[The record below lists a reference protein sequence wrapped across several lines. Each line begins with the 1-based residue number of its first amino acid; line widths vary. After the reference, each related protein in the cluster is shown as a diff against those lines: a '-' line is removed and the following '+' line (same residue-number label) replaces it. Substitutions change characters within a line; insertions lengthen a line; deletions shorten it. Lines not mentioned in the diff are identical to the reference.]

1 MKTDF
6 FSEKKYINAY
16 LVCAFLFLLVGLFQ
30 SWNVAFSI
38 LNLCLISAIMSI
50 GINIQWGNSGIV
62 NFGVM
67 GFAAIGGLCGVLISM
82 PPTLEVWKDGTA
94 VILIILFSFFILGIL
109 VKKFLKKFIYNKYL
123 KILLSIIIILFSLYL
138 IKSIFIPS
146 INFIE
151 NTNSAKTGYIGGLN
165 LPIILSWPIAGLFC
179 GVIAFL
185 IGKIALGL
193 RSDYLAIAT
202 LGISEII
209 IYIIKNE
216 EWLARGVKNVNGLPR
231 PVPYEI
237 DLQKNEFIQTI
248 SNTLNLSVIELSS
261 LIVKGLYSIL
271 FISVLLIIF
280 FLLQKA
286 IKSPWG
292 RMMRAVRDNEISA
305 EAMGINV
312 KKRHL
317 QVFIIGSAIIGIS
330 GAMLTTLDG
339 QFTPSSY
346 QPLRY
351 TFLIWIMVIIGGSGN
366 NHGAIIGGF
375 AIWFFWIQAE
385 PIGIFLIELITF
397 FLSDQNEMKLYLLN
411 HAAYMRLLL
420 MGLVLILA
428 LRFFPKGIIE
438 EEKRL

>member
-6 FSEKKYINAY
+6 ISEKKYINAY

-82 PPTLEVWKDGTA
+82 PPTLEVWKEGTA
-94 VILIILFSFFILGIL
+94 VILIILFSFLVSGIFI
-109 VKKFLKKFIYNKYL
+109 KKFWKIFVINKYI

-146 INFIE
+146 INIIE

-185 IGKIALGL
+185 IGKIAVGL

-271 FISVLLIIF
+271 FILVLLIIF

-385 PIGIFLIELITF
+385 PIGIFLIELITI

>member
-94 VILIILFSFFILGIL
+94 VILIILFSFLISGIL

-123 KILLSIIIILFSLYL
+123 KILLSITFILFSLYL

-165 LPIILSWPIAGLFC
+165 LPIIFSWPIAGLFC

-237 DLQKNEFIQTI
+237 DLQKNEFIQTL

-271 FISVLLIIF
+271 FILVLLIIF

-292 RMMRAVRDNEISA
+292 RMMRAVRDNETSA

-385 PIGIFLIELITF
+385 PIGIFLIELITI

>member
-6 FSEKKYINAY
+6 ISEKKFINAY

-94 VILIILFSFFILGIL
+94 VILIILFSFLVSGIL
-109 VKKFLKKFIYNKYL
+109 IKKFWKRFFHNKYI

-179 GVIAFL
+179 GVIAFF

-237 DLQKNEFIQTI
+237 DLQKNEFLQTI
-248 SNTLNLSVIELSS
+248 SETLNLSVIELSS

-271 FISVLLIIF
+271 FILVLLIIF

-385 PIGIFLIELITF
+385 PIGIFLIELLTI

-420 MGLVLILA
+420 MGLILILA

>member
-6 FSEKKYINAY
+6 FSEKNYINAY

-94 VILIILFSFFILGIL
+94 VILIILFSFLISGIL

-271 FISVLLIIF
+271 FILVLLIIF

-385 PIGIFLIELITF
+385 PIGIFIIELITI

>member
-6 FSEKKYINAY
+6 FSEKNYINAY

-94 VILIILFSFFILGIL
+94 VILIILFSFLISGIL
-109 VKKFLKKFIYNKYL
+109 VKNFLKKFIYNKYL

-237 DLQKNEFIQTI
+237 DLQKNEFIQTL

-261 LIVKGLYSIL
+261 LIVKCLYSIL
-271 FISVLLIIF
+271 FILVLLIIF

-292 RMMRAVRDNEISA
+292 RMMRAVRDNETSA

-385 PIGIFLIELITF
+385 PIGIFLIELITI
-397 FLSDQNEMKLYLLN
+397 FLSDQNEIKLYLLN

>member
-94 VILIILFSFFILGIL
+94 VILIILFSFLISGIL

-237 DLQKNEFIQTI
+237 DLQKNEFIQTL

-271 FISVLLIIF
+271 FILVLLIIF

-385 PIGIFLIELITF
+385 PIGIFLIELITI
-397 FLSDQNEMKLYLLN
+397 FLSDQNEIKLYLLN

>member
-6 FSEKKYINAY
+6 ISKKKYINAY

-38 LNLCLISAIMSI
+38 LNLCFISAIMSI

-67 GFAAIGGLCGVLISM
+67 GFAAIGGLCGVLIAM
-82 PPTLEVWKDGTA
+82 PPTLEVWKEGTA
-94 VILIILFSFFILGIL
+94 VILIILFSFLVSGIL
-109 VKKFLKKFIYNKYL
+109 IKKFWKIVVYNKYI
-123 KILLSIIIILFSLYL
+123 KILLSIIIILFGLYL

-146 INFIE
+146 ISFIE
-151 NTNSAKTGYIGGLN
+151 NTNSAKTGYVGGLN

-237 DLQKNEFIQTI
+237 DLQKNELIQTI

-271 FISVLLIIF
+271 FILVLLIIF

-286 IKSPWG
+286 VKSPWG

-385 PIGIFLIELITF
+385 PIGIFLIELITI

>member
-94 VILIILFSFFILGIL
+94 VILIILFSFLISGIL

-271 FISVLLIIF
+271 FILVLLIIF

>member
-6 FSEKKYINAY
+6 FSKKKYVNAY

-94 VILIILFSFFILGIL
+94 VILIILFSFLISGIL
-109 VKKFLKKFIYNKYL
+109 VKKFLKKLIYNKYL

-237 DLQKNEFIQTI
+237 DLQKNEFIQTL

-261 LIVKGLYSIL
+261 LIVKCLYSIL
-271 FISVLLIIF
+271 FILVLLIIF

-385 PIGIFLIELITF
+385 PIGIFLIELITI
-397 FLSDQNEMKLYLLN
+397 FLSDQNEIKLYLLN

>member
-6 FSEKKYINAY
+6 FSEKNYINAY

-94 VILIILFSFFILGIL
+94 VILIILFSFLISGIL

-237 DLQKNEFIQTI
+237 DLQKNEFIQKL

-271 FISVLLIIF
+271 FILVLLIIF

-292 RMMRAVRDNEISA
+292 RMMRAVRDNETSA

-385 PIGIFLIELITF
+385 PIGIFLIELITI
-397 FLSDQNEMKLYLLN
+397 FLSDQNEIKLYLLN

>member
-82 PPTLEVWKDGTA
+82 PPTLEVWKEGTA
-94 VILIILFSFFILGIL
+94 VILIILFSFLVAGIL
-109 VKKFLKKFIYNKYL
+109 IKKFWKIFVYNKYI

-138 IKSIFIPS
+138 IKSTFIPS
-146 INFIE
+146 ISFIE

-165 LPIILSWPIAGLFC
+165 LPIIFSWPIAGLFC

-271 FISVLLIIF
+271 FILVLLIIF

-385 PIGIFLIELITF
+385 PIGIFLIELITI

>member
-6 FSEKKYINAY
+6 ISEKKYINAY

-94 VILIILFSFFILGIL
+94 VILIILFSFLISGIL

-237 DLQKNEFIQTI
+237 DLQKNEFIQTL

-271 FISVLLIIF
+271 FILVLLIIF

-385 PIGIFLIELITF
+385 PIGIFLIELITI

>member
-6 FSEKKYINAY
+6 FSEKNYINAY

-94 VILIILFSFFILGIL
+94 VILIILFSFLISGIL

-237 DLQKNEFIQTI
+237 DLQKNEFIQTL

-261 LIVKGLYSIL
+261 LIVKCLYSIL
-271 FISVLLIIF
+271 FILVLLIIF

-385 PIGIFLIELITF
+385 PIGIFLIELITI

-420 MGLVLILA
+420 MGLILILA

>member
-1 MKTDF
+1 MKTNF

-82 PPTLEVWKDGTA
+82 PPTLEVWKEGTA
-94 VILIILFSFFILGIL
+94 VIIIILFSFLVAGIL
-109 VKKFLKKFIYNKYL
+109 IKRFWKIFVYNKYI
-123 KILLSIIIILFSLYL
+123 KILLSIIVILFSLYL
-138 IKSIFIPS
+138 IKSTFIPS
-146 INFIE
+146 ISFVE

-271 FISVLLIIF
+271 FILVLLLIF

-385 PIGIFLIELITF
+385 PIGIFLIELITI
-397 FLSDQNEMKLYLLN
+397 FLSDQNEVKLYLLN

>member
-94 VILIILFSFFILGIL
+94 VILIILFSFLISGIL
-109 VKKFLKKFIYNKYL
+109 VKNFLKKFIYNKYL

-237 DLQKNEFIQTI
+237 DLQKNEFIQTL

-271 FISVLLIIF
+271 FILVLLIIF

-385 PIGIFLIELITF
+385 PIGIFLIELITI

>member
-1 MKTDF
+1 MKTNF

-94 VILIILFSFFILGIL
+94 VILIILFSFLVSGIL
-109 VKKFLKKFIYNKYL
+109 IKKFWKIFVHNKYI

-138 IKSIFIPS
+138 IKSVFIPS
-146 INFIE
+146 INFIG

-237 DLQKNEFIQTI
+237 DLQKNEFIQTL
-248 SNTLNLSVIELSS
+248 SNTVNLSVIELSS
-261 LIVKGLYSIL
+261 LIVKCLYSIL
-271 FISVLLIIF
+271 FILVLLTIF

-385 PIGIFLIELITF
+385 PIGIFLIELITI

>member
-94 VILIILFSFFILGIL
+94 VILIILFSFLISGIL

-123 KILLSIIIILFSLYL
+123 KILLSIIINLFSLYL

-146 INFIE
+146 IYIIE

-165 LPIILSWPIAGLFC
+165 LPIIFSWPIAGLFC

-231 PVPYEI
+231 PVPYEK

-385 PIGIFLIELITF
+385 PIGIFLIELITI

>member
-6 FSEKKYINAY
+6 VSEKKYINAY

-94 VILIILFSFFILGIL
+94 VILIILFSFLISGIL

-165 LPIILSWPIAGLFC
+165 LPIIFSWPIAGLFC

-237 DLQKNEFIQTI
+237 DLQKNEFIQTL

-261 LIVKGLYSIL
+261 LIVKCLYSIL
-271 FISVLLIIF
+271 FILVLLIIF

-385 PIGIFLIELITF
+385 PIGIFLIKLITI

>member
-16 LVCAFLFLLVGLFQ
+16 LVCTFLFLLVGLFQ

-94 VILIILFSFFILGIL
+94 VILIILFSFLISGIL
-109 VKKFLKKFIYNKYL
+109 VKNFLKKFFYNKYL

-146 INFIE
+146 INIIE

-237 DLQKNEFIQTI
+237 DLQKNEFIQTL

-271 FISVLLIIF
+271 FILVLLIIF

-385 PIGIFLIELITF
+385 PIGIFLIELITI

>member
-6 FSEKKYINAY
+6 ISEKKYINAY

-94 VILIILFSFFILGIL
+94 IILIILFSFLISGIL
-109 VKKFLKKFIYNKYL
+109 IKKIWKIFVHNKYL
-123 KILLSIIIILFSLYL
+123 KILLLIVIIIFSLYL

-146 INFIE
+146 TNFIE

-237 DLQKNEFIQTI
+237 DLQKNEFLQTI
-248 SNTLNLSVIELSS
+248 SETLNLSVIELSS

-271 FISVLLIIF
+271 FILVLLIIF

-385 PIGIFLIELITF
+385 PIGIFLIELITI
-397 FLSDQNEMKLYLLN
+397 FLSDQNEIKLYLLN

>member
-16 LVCAFLFLLVGLFQ
+16 LVCVFLFLLVGLFQ

-82 PPTLEVWKDGTA
+82 PPTLEVWKEGTA
-94 VILIILFSFFILGIL
+94 VILIILFSFLVAGIL
-109 VKKFLKKFIYNKYL
+109 IKKFWKIFVYNKYI

-138 IKSIFIPS
+138 IKSTFIPS
-146 INFIE
+146 ISFIE

-237 DLQKNEFIQTI
+237 DLQKNEFIQTL

-271 FISVLLIIF
+271 FILVLLIIF

-305 EAMGINV
+305 EAIGINV

-317 QVFIIGSAIIGIS
+317 EVFIIGSAIIGIS

-385 PIGIFLIELITF
+385 PIGIFLIELITI

>member
-6 FSEKKYINAY
+6 LSKTNYINAY

-94 VILIILFSFFILGIL
+94 VIIIILFSFLVLGIL
-109 VKKFLKKFIYNKYL
+109 IKKFWKIFIYNKYI

-146 INFIE
+146 INIIE

-165 LPIILSWPIAGLFC
+165 LPIIFSWPIAGLFC

-271 FISVLLIIF
+271 FILVLLLIF

-385 PIGIFLIELITF
+385 PIGIFLIELITI

>member
-1 MKTDF
+1 MKTDLI
-6 FSEKKYINAY
+6 SGTKYINAY

-94 VILIILFSFFILGIL
+94 VILIILFSFLISGIL
-109 VKKFLKKFIYNKYL
+109 IKKFLKKFIYNKYL

-146 INFIE
+146 TNFIE

-248 SNTLNLSVIELSS
+248 SNTLNLSLIELSS

-271 FISVLLIIF
+271 FILVLLIIF

-385 PIGIFLIELITF
+385 PIGVFLIELITI

-420 MGLVLILA
+420 MGLILILA

>member
-6 FSEKKYINAY
+6 FSKKKYINAY
-16 LVCAFLFLLVGLFQ
+16 LVCAFLFLLVGLLQ

-94 VILIILFSFFILGIL
+94 VILIILFSFLISGIL

-237 DLQKNEFIQTI
+237 NLQKNEFIQTL
-248 SNTLNLSVIELSS
+248 SNTLNLSVIESSS

-271 FISVLLIIF
+271 FILVLLIIF

-292 RMMRAVRDNEISA
+292 RMMRAVRDNETSA

-385 PIGIFLIELITF
+385 PIGIFLIELITI
-397 FLSDQNEMKLYLLN
+397 FLSDQNEIKLYLLN

>member
-94 VILIILFSFFILGIL
+94 VILIILFSFLVSGIL
-109 VKKFLKKFIYNKYL
+109 IKKFWKIFFHNKYI

-179 GVIAFL
+179 GVIAFF

-237 DLQKNEFIQTI
+237 DLQKNEFIQTL

-271 FISVLLIIF
+271 FILVLLIIF

-385 PIGIFLIELITF
+385 PIGIFLIELITI

>member
-94 VILIILFSFFILGIL
+94 VILIILFSFLISGIL

-237 DLQKNEFIQTI
+237 DLQKNEFVQTF

-261 LIVKGLYSIL
+261 LIVKGLYSML
-271 FISVLLIIF
+271 FILVLLIIF

-385 PIGIFLIELITF
+385 PIGIFLIELITI

>member
-6 FSEKKYINAY
+6 FSEKNYINAY

-94 VILIILFSFFILGIL
+94 VILIILFSFLISGIL

-138 IKSIFIPS
+138 IKTIFIPS

-151 NTNSAKTGYIGGLN
+151 NTNSAKTGYIGGLH

-237 DLQKNEFIQTI
+237 DLQKNEFIQTL

-271 FISVLLIIF
+271 FILVLLIIF

-292 RMMRAVRDNEISA
+292 RMMRAVRDNETSA

-385 PIGIFLIELITF
+385 PIGIFLIELITI
-397 FLSDQNEMKLYLLN
+397 FLSDQNEIKLYLLN

>member
-94 VILIILFSFFILGIL
+94 VILIILFSFLISGIL

-237 DLQKNEFIQTI
+237 DLQKNEFIQTL

-271 FISVLLIIF
+271 FILVLLIIF
-280 FLLQKA
+280 VLLQKA

-292 RMMRAVRDNEISA
+292 RMMRAVRDNETSA

-385 PIGIFLIELITF
+385 PIGIFLIELITI
-397 FLSDQNEMKLYLLN
+397 FLSDQNEIKLYLLN

-428 LRFFPKGIIE
+428 LRFFPRGIIE

>member
-1 MKTDF
+1 MKSDF
-6 FSEKKYINAY
+6 FSEKKFINAY

-94 VILIILFSFFILGIL
+94 VILIILFSFLISGIL

-237 DLQKNEFIQTI
+237 DLQKNAFIQTL
-248 SNTLNLSVIELSS
+248 SNTLNLSGIELSS

-271 FISVLLIIF
+271 FILVLLIIF

-305 EAMGINV
+305 EAIGINV

-317 QVFIIGSAIIGIS
+317 EVFIIGSAIIGIS

-385 PIGIFLIELITF
+385 PIGIFLIKLITI

-420 MGLVLILA
+420 MGLVLIIA

>member
-1 MKTDF
+1 MAIGRISGPLLKDNLLRNGVDLAFETDLLYLDVTNRRIGVKTTSPQYALD
-6 FSEKKYINAY
+6 INGVARVTD
-16 LVCAFLFLLVGLFQ
+16 LEITNNIFQIGNLTIDGDNNSIETTAQEFAIATADNTIVGNRVLVGDLE
-30 SWNVAFSI
+30 
-38 LNLCLISAIMSI
+38 
-50 GINIQWGNSGIV
+50 INN
-62 NFGVM
+62 
-67 GFAAIGGLCGVLISM
+67 
-82 PPTLEVWKDGTA
+82 
-94 VILIILFSFFILGIL
+94 
-109 VKKFLKKFIYNKYL
+109 
-123 KILLSIIIILFSLYL
+123 
-138 IKSIFIPS
+138 
-146 INFIE
+146 NFIE

-165 LPIILSWPIAGLFC
+165 LPIIFSWPIAGLFC

-237 DLQKNEFIQTI
+237 DLQKNEFIQTL

-271 FISVLLIIF
+271 FILVLLIIF

-292 RMMRAVRDNEISA
+292 RMMRAVRDNETSA

-385 PIGIFLIELITF
+385 PIGIFLIELITI
-397 FLSDQNEMKLYLLN
+397 FLSDQNEIKLYLLN

>member
-16 LVCAFLFLLVGLFQ
+16 LICAFLFLLVGLFQ

-94 VILIILFSFFILGIL
+94 VILIILFSFLISGIL

-165 LPIILSWPIAGLFC
+165 LPIIFSWPIAGLFC

-385 PIGIFLIELITF
+385 PIGIFLIELITI
-397 FLSDQNEMKLYLLN
+397 FLSDQNEIKLYLLN

>member
-6 FSEKKYINAY
+6 FSEKNYINAY

-94 VILIILFSFFILGIL
+94 VILIILFSFLISGIL

-271 FISVLLIIF
+271 FILVLLIIF

-385 PIGIFLIELITF
+385 PIGIFLIELITI

>member
-16 LVCAFLFLLVGLFQ
+16 LVCVFLFLLVGLFQ

-94 VILIILFSFFILGIL
+94 VILIILFSFLISGIL
-109 VKKFLKKFIYNKYL
+109 VKKFLKRFIHNKYL

-165 LPIILSWPIAGLFC
+165 LPIIFSWPIAGLFC

-237 DLQKNEFIQTI
+237 DLQKNEFIQTL

-271 FISVLLIIF
+271 FILVLLIIF

-385 PIGIFLIELITF
+385 PIGIFLIELITI
-397 FLSDQNEMKLYLLN
+397 FLSDQNEIKLYLLN

>member
-1 MKTDF
+1 MKTDLI
-6 FSEKKYINAY
+6 SEKKYINAY

-94 VILIILFSFFILGIL
+94 VILIILFSFLISGIL

-123 KILLSIIIILFSLYL
+123 KILLSIIIILFSFYL

-165 LPIILSWPIAGLFC
+165 LPIIFSWPIAGLFC
-179 GVIAFL
+179 GVIAFF

-237 DLQKNEFIQTI
+237 DLQKNEFIQTL
-248 SNTLNLSVIELSS
+248 SNSLNLSVIELSS

-271 FISVLLIIF
+271 FILVLLIIF

-385 PIGIFLIELITF
+385 PIGIFLIELITI
-397 FLSDQNEMKLYLLN
+397 FLSDQNEIKLYLLN

>member
-94 VILIILFSFFILGIL
+94 VILIILFSFLISGIL

-237 DLQKNEFIQTI
+237 DLQKNEFIQTL

-271 FISVLLIIF
+271 FILVLLIIF

-385 PIGIFLIELITF
+385 PIGIFLIELITI
-397 FLSDQNEMKLYLLN
+397 FLSDQNEIKLYLLN

-428 LRFFPKGIIE
+428 LRFFPKGIIK

>member
-1 MKTDF
+1 MMKFERYEWLAITIMISLF
-6 FSEKKYINAY
+6 IFVGFIQGWSVS
-16 LVCAFLFLLVGLFQ
+16 LV
-30 SWNVAFSI
+30 I
-38 LNLCLISAIMSI
+38 LNMCIISAIMTM
-50 GINIQWGNSGIV
+50 GVNISWGYAGVI

-67 GFAAIGGLCGVLISM
+67 GFLAMGGLAAVLVSYPPIAESWQAGGIGLGISFA
-82 PPTLEVWKDGTA
+82 LLVVLVIA
-94 VILIILFSFFILGIL
+94 VMYINKTVIQKRNRYILNSLIIFFGILIIRHFYLNATHNIEDVNQAIEG
-109 VKKFLKKFIYNKYL
+109 FL
-123 KILLSIIIILFSLYL
+123 
-138 IKSIFIPS
+138 
-146 INFIE
+146 
-151 NTNSAKTGYIGGLN
+151 GGLG
-165 LPIILSWPIAGLFC
+165 LPIIFSWIVGGLFAA
-179 GVIAFL
+179 GVAFV
-185 IGKIALGL
+185 IGKVALGL

-237 DLQKNEFIQTI
+237 DLQKNEFIQTL

-271 FISVLLIIF
+271 FILVLLIIF

-385 PIGIFLIELITF
+385 PIGIFLIELITI

>member
-94 VILIILFSFFILGIL
+94 VILIILFSFLISGIL

-179 GVIAFL
+179 GIISFL

-271 FISVLLIIF
+271 FILVLLIIF

-385 PIGIFLIELITF
+385 PIGIFLIELITIY
-397 FLSDQNEMKLYLLN
+397 LSDQNEMKLYLLN

>member
-6 FSEKKYINAY
+6 INKKKYINAY

-94 VILIILFSFFILGIL
+94 VILIILFSFLISGIL

-237 DLQKNEFIQTI
+237 DLQKNEFIQTL

-261 LIVKGLYSIL
+261 LIVKCLYSIL
-271 FISVLLIIF
+271 FILVLLIIF

-292 RMMRAVRDNEISA
+292 RMMRAVRDNETSA

-385 PIGIFLIELITF
+385 PIGIFLIELITI
-397 FLSDQNEMKLYLLN
+397 FLSDQNEIKLYLLN